1 VVQVLGSGAGVKQRN
16 PLPESV
22 REQIRLKNRLW
33 KKYLRGEVDGKAYK
47 KQRNKVRNAV
57 RRHVRKQQN
66 NVALEV
72 KSNPK
77 KFWAYVNSRTKTKD
91 KIGELEIIAE
101 NGQQKLAVS
110 DQDKAEALNGFF
122 SSVFTQETD
131 DEFEEMVLHKA
142 ILQPMDDIEI
152 SLEEVKEKLKKINV
166 NKSSGPDGIHPRIL
180 YELRDELAYPLVK
193 MFNLSIRSEEL
204 PRDWRS
210 ANITAVYKKGKKS
223 AVNNYRPISLTCIL
237 CKVMETIIRDKIM
250 KYFMDNGLFTDR
262 QFGFL
267 KGRST
272 VVQLLQILD
281 HWTEL
286 LEAGGRIDVI
296 YTDLEKAF
304 DKVPHRR
311 LLSKLRTYGIH
322 DNAINWIKAFVTNR
336 IQRVKINDSM
346 SDWEEVLSG
355 IPQGSV
361 LGPLLFIIYI
371 NDLVDQCENGANI
384 YLFADDAK
392 IYKQVSKLE
401 DKIVLQQCVDS
412 FMEWTE
418 RWLVKVN
425 VNKCKVM
432 SFYNRTNLNVKAETT
447 YMMGPSQLEAVDNMK
462 DLGVTFDVNLKFTDH
477 VNDKVNKAYGM
488 LGIIKR
494 NFRSMSRNCLVM
506 LYKSM
511 VRSHLEYANNVWNPI
526 KKATLKISKKYKKDS
541 PK

>member
-1 VVQVLGSGAGVKQRN
+1 M
-16 PLPESV
+16 
-22 REQIRLKNRLW
+22 
-33 KKYLRGEVDGKAYK
+33 
-47 KQRNKVRNAV
+47 RNAV

-72 KSNPK
+72 RCNPK

-91 KIGELEIIAE
+91 KIGELEIKRE

-110 DQDKAEALNGFF
+110 DQDKAEALNSFF
-122 SSVFTQETD
+122 SSVFTQEP
-131 DEFEEMVLHKA
+131 DEDFEAMVLHKA
-142 ILQPMDDIEI
+142 ILQPMDDIKI

-180 YELRDELAYPLVK
+180 YELRDELAYPLV
-193 MFNLSIRSEEL
+193 MLFNQSIRSEEL
-204 PRDWRS
+204 PRDWLS

-237 CKVMETIIRDKIM
+237 CKIMESIIRDKIM
-250 KYFMDNGLFTDR
+250 KYFLDNGLFTDR

-267 KGRST
+267 GGRST

-311 LLSKLRTYGIH
+311 LLSKLRTYGMH
-322 DNAINWIKAFVTNR
+322 ENAISWIKAFLTTR
-336 IQRVKINDSM
+336 KQRVKINDSL

-361 LGPLLFIIYI
+361 LGPLLFIIFI
-371 NDLVDQCENGANI
+371 NDLVDQCENGASI

-392 IYKQVSKLE
+392 IYKHVSKLE
-401 DKIVLQQCVDS
+401 DKTVLQQCVDS
-412 FMEWTE
+412 FMKWTD

-432 SFYNRTNLNVKAETT
+432 SFYNRTSLNVKTEAT
-447 YMMGPSQLEAVDNMK
+447 YMMGPSQLESVDNMK
-462 DLGVTFDVNLKFTDH
+462 DLGVIFDANLKFTDH
-477 VNDKVNKAYGM
+477 INDKVNKAYGM

-494 NFRSMSRNCLVM
+494 NFRGMSRNCLVM
-506 LYKSM
+506 LYKAM
-511 VRSHLEYANNVWNPI
+511 VRSHLEYANNV
-526 KKATLKISKKYKKDS
+526 
-541 PK
+541 